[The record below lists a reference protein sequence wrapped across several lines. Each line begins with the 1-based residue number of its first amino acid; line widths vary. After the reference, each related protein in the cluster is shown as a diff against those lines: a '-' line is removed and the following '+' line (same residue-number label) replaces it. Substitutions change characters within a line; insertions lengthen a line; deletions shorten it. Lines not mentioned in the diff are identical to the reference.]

1 MSMPLPTDRPV
12 PSETGNQQD
21 LTANELDDLIWD
33 IAVGRP
39 TRVVLDTAR
48 RRATAAAVREQINGF
63 GPIRHVVGLPEEA

>member
-1 MSMPLPTDRPV
+1 MPLPINRAT

-48 RRATAAAVREQINGF
+48 KRTTAAAVREQINGA
-63 GPIRHVVGLPEEA
+63 GGLRHIVGSPE